1 VATSLVVGGSSGLGR
16 FIAVHLSEQG
26 DDVIITS
33 RNRKRAQ
40 EVAAEI
46 GGTTRGLAV
55 TLDQPATIAAAL
67 AGVDQV
73 DNLVITAFA
82 PTPITLHDFDI
93 TAAIAAITVKLVG
106 YTGVVRCLH
115 GRMGEHAA
123 VVLFGG
129 LAKDLPY
136 PGSTMVTTHNGGISA
151 LVKTLA
157 VEIAPHRVNAL
168 HPGVVGDSPRWRD
181 VPDHPAVGRTP
192 TKRLVT
198 MADVADATV
207 FLLRNPGVNAHDLI
221 LDAGMIIT

>member
-1 VATSLVVGGSSGLGR
+1 MPTSVIVGGSSGLGR
-16 FIAVHLSEQG
+16 FIAERFAQRG

-33 RNRKRAQ
+33 RNLARAQ

-55 TLDQPATIAAAL
+55 SLAQPTTIAAAL
-67 AGVDQV
+67 ADIDEV
-73 DNLVITAFA
+73 DNLVLTAFA
-82 PTPITLHDFDI
+82 PTPVTLHGFNI
-93 TAAIAAITVKLVG
+93 TEAISAITVKLVG
-106 YTGVVRCLH
+106 YTEVVRCLH
-115 GRMGEHAA
+115 SRLGEDAA

-129 LAKDLPY
+129 LAKDRPY
-136 PGSTMVTTHNGGISA
+136 PGSTMVTTHNAGISG

-157 VEIAPHRVNAL
+157 VEIAPHCVNAL

-181 VPDHPAVGRTP
+181 VPDHPAIGRTP

-198 MADVADATV
+198 TADVADATE
-207 FLLRNPGVNAHDLI
+207 FLLRNPGVNGHDLA

>member
-1 VATSLVVGGSSGLGR
+1 MATSLVVGGSSGLGR
-16 FIAVHLSEQG
+16 FIAEHLAEQG

-33 RNRKRAQ
+33 RNTKRAQ

-55 TLDQPATIAAAL
+55 TLAQPATIAAAL
-67 AGVDQV
+67 AGIDEV
-73 DNLVITAFA
+73 DNVVVTAFA
-82 PTPITLHDFDI
+82 PTPITLNDFDI

-106 YTGVVRCLH
+106 YTEVVRCLH
-115 GRMGEHAA
+115 GRMSEQAA

-151 LVKTLA
+151 VVKTLA

-168 HPGVVGDSPRWRD
+168 HPGVVGDRPRWRD
-181 VPDHPAVGRTP
+181 VPDHPAAGRTP

-221 LDAGMIIT
+221 LDGGMSIT